1 MLVRRTG
8 GSLKR
13 RILPLLLAM
22 LLPAA
27 AGGSSTSAALPAPV
41 PPEIARAPIALLVDL
56 SSGQT
61 LYAREAERRFLP
73 ASMTKA
79 MSTLVAF
86 DLIAAGK
93 LDENA
98 VIAVRPETAAR
109 WAGKGTT
116 LNLRAD
122 EHVAVRDL
130 LRGMATVSA
139 NDAAV
144 VLAEGAL
151 GSTDAWLAAM
161 NARARQ
167 LGMSGSHFA
176 TPNGFPDRGRTY
188 VTARDLVRLAEALV
202 TDHPALYRRYVGQ
215 QAMVWRGQRL
225 ASHDPFAGVL
235 PGADG
240 IKTGHTF
247 EAGFNF
253 LGSLQRGG
261 RRLVLVIA
269 GVDTEPGRA
278 QAAKALAEWGFAAWD
293 SRTWLR
299 PGTVLGSVRV
309 QQGVA
314 RSLPVTVPH
323 GYALS
328 FARGAPPQ
336 VSARIIY
343 DGPLRAPIAKGT
355 PVGRL
360 EVRIAEQAPYTLPLV
375 ATRAVERAGPIDRLA
390 NGLLGLLP

>member
-1 MLVRRTG
+1 
-8 GSLKR
+8 
-13 RILPLLLAM
+13 M

-27 AGGSSTSAALPAPV
+27 AGGSSTPTALPAPV
-41 PPEIARAPIALLVDL
+41 PPEVAPAPIALLVDL

-61 LYAREAERRFLP
+61 LYAREAERRLLP

-98 VIAVRPETAAR
+98 VISVRPETAAR
-109 WAGKGTT
+109 WSGKGTT
-116 LNLRAD
+116 LNLRAG
-122 EHVAVRDL
+122 ERVAVRDL

-144 VLAEGAL
+144 ALAEGAL

-188 VTARDLVRLAEALV
+188 VTARDLVLLAEALI
-202 TDHPALYRRYVGQ
+202 TEHPVLYRRYVGQ
-215 QAMVWRGQRL
+215 QAMDWRGQRL

-253 LGSLQRGG
+253 LGSVQRDG
-261 RRLVLVIA
+261 RRLVLVVA
-269 GVDTEPGRA
+269 GVDTEPRRA
-278 QAAKALAEWGFAAWD
+278 QASKALAEWGFAAWD
-293 SRTWLR
+293 SRAWVQQ
-299 PGTVLGSVRV
+299 GMVLGSVRV
-309 QQGVA
+309 QQGAV
-314 RSLPVTVPH
+314 RSLPVTVPR

-328 FARGAPPQ
+328 FAHGTAPQ
-336 VSARIIY
+336 VSARIVY
-343 DGPLRAPIAKGT
+343 DGPVRAPIAKGAA
-355 PVGRL
+355 VGRL
-360 EVRIAEQAPYTLPLV
+360 EVRIAGQAPYSLPLA
-375 ATRAVERAGPIDRLA
+375 ATRAVERAGPIDRLT